1 MAEMVAAM
9 KNIQRT
15 VADYHTRLFA
25 TMADVGP
32 GGSSALG
39 DGM

>member
-1 MAEMVAAM
+1 M